1 MEDTRIALKEGT
13 LLSVSNREKGAVTYT
28 IGKVKGR
35 GMSGIVYDA
44 SYQDNRG
51 YRHAVLIKECY
62 PFEADIYRDGN
73 RLVPGSELDERI
85 FRECKR
91 EMEASYGLH
100 NELFHTDGLTNYIS
114 NTIDNYT
121 ENNTIYTVLTYQE
134 GEVLSRKKIDSIKE
148 CVTIVKRV
156 AAFLGRMHERGYLY
170 LDVKPENI
178 LVLEGSPQA
187 VQLFD
192 FDTPIR
198 LSDIRKSRNREEG
211 GSGRINRLACTKG
224 FAAYEQKKGQL
235 NSLGRH
241 TDVYGVGALLFWLLF
256 GRVPEAPD
264 CETGAEYKF
273 AHCRFAD
280 RNYQDRLFQ
289 VLPDFFRHTL
299 TDFCPDRYQDMD
311 QVIRKLEEIE
321 RYAETVVPFIISS
334 QVNRP
339 PALFGRE
346 RELKA
351 LEQWL
356 DADKTNC
363 LFLTGMGGMGKS
375 TLVRGYIADHR
386 SRFDAVLYL
395 YYNDSIQKMI
405 TDDSQLRV
413 NIVEKT
419 MEESTSDYFH
429 RKLRVLRDLAAGRR
443 ILLVVDNFDGEPDED
458 FSAILDIG
466 WKVIVVSRLE
476 IPKTGYATLAL
487 KAISDRADLY
497 DLFECYVGRGLDDE
511 ELSCVDEM
519 IRRVFG
525 HTLALQLIAR
535 QVACSHISVAQA
547 TALLRE
553 KGFSDIAPE
562 KVDYVKDWRLYQDTV
577 ADIIGVIFQ
586 AGEMEEQ
593 KKMILKVLS
602 LFSSEGVDI
611 NIFSNMIG
619 LNSKDAI
626 KELARECWLQ
636 LGGTKLSLHPVVQEV
651 IRRWEWT
658 ELCRGVFEAVMESLY
673 AHIKIESGKEEYPM
687 ELLRMF
693 QREKEYME
701 KYEILRRKIEKHNAK
716 KGVIGAIIL
725 KRVADSDKRQVTD
738 HRKQQLWLRMAENVL
753 DSCRKEEILWR
764 DDNYRNVLYCTIIYM
779 ARDREEYILEH
790 ADELL
795 DGFRRTDGIAYLKI
809 CERVISIYEERGA
822 FAQAYT
828 EVEKARKSLKI
839 VLRKSSIFTKTGR
852 RLKRG
857 REYVKGM
864 FYYIL
869 AKYYGSVANWGFY
882 YEDRAEEID
891 KMLNAINKAIR
902 YMKRDRGKCAD
913 SRAMHAKYLLFKA
926 NVLIQCFPQKR
937 NDIEKLLSKSKRLVE
952 KYTQEHSRLRY
963 NYKSVEAW
971 YHTRVDFDY
980 AGMMRLMGEACKIAI
995 AICGTDLDI
1004 IDGIIIPWAN
1014 MFFEWGKYEDMDK
1027 MLRIGIGICEE
1038 EEHREIIPYIRKK
1051 RDLYRHLLEA
1061 YQKIRDLE
1069 KCREV
1074 EKSIEEEKEGRREG
1088 VEIADGG

>member
-44 SYQDNRG
+44 SYLDNRG

-62 PFEADIYRDGN
+62 PFEADIYRDGD

-85 FRECKR
+85 FRECR
-91 EMEASYGLH
+91 SEMEASYGLH
-100 NELFHTDGLTNYIS
+100 NELFHTSGLTNYIS

-134 GEVLSRKKIDSIKE
+134 GEVLSRRRMESIKE
-148 CVTIVKRV
+148 CVSVVKSV
-156 AAFLGRMHERGYLY
+156 AAFLGRMHEKGYLY

-178 LVLEGSPQA
+178 LLLEGSPHA

-198 LSDIRKSRNREEG
+198 LSDIRKTRNREEG

-224 FAAYEQKKGQL
+224 FAAYEQKKGYL
-235 NSLGRH
+235 HNMGRH

-273 AHCRFAD
+273 ADCLFAD
-280 RNYQDRLFQ
+280 RNYQDRLFRA
-289 VLPDFFRHTL
+289 LPDFFHHTL
-299 TDFCPDRYQDMD
+299 TDFGPGRYQDMD

-321 RYAETVVPFIISS
+321 RYADTIVPFVISS

-339 PALFGRE
+339 PVLLGRE
-346 RELKA
+346 REMKA

-395 YYNDSIQKMI
+395 YYNGSIQKMI

-419 MEESTSDYFH
+419 MEESTSDYFY

-458 FSAILDIG
+458 FSAILNIG

-497 DLFECYVGRGLDDE
+497 DLFERYVGRDLDDE
-511 ELSCVDEM
+511 ELNCVDEM
-519 IRRVFG
+519 IHRVFG

-535 QVACSHISVAQA
+535 QVACSHISVSQA

-586 AGEMEEQ
+586 AGEMEER
-593 KKMILKVLS
+593 KKMILKALS
-602 LFSSEGVDI
+602 LFSAEGVDI
-611 NIFSNMIG
+611 NIFSDMLG

-626 KELARECWLQ
+626 NGLAREGWLQ
-636 LGGTKLSLHPVVQEV
+636 LRGTELSLHPVVQEV

-658 ELCRGVFEAVMESLY
+658 ELYREAFEAVMDSLFCY
-673 AHIKIESGKEEYPM
+673 IKIESRKEEYPK
-687 ELLRMF
+687 ELLRFF
-693 QREKEYME
+693 QWEKGYME
-701 KYEILRRKIEKHNAK
+701 KSEVLRRIMEKRAVK
-716 KGVIGAIIL
+716 KGVIAAIIM

-753 DSCRKEEILWR
+753 DSCRKEEILWK
-764 DDNYRNVLYCTIIYM
+764 DDMYRNVLYCTMINM
-779 ARDREEYILEH
+779 PRDREEYILEH

-822 FAQAYT
+822 FAAAHT
-828 EVEKARKSLKI
+828 EVEKAWEFIKMAYRE
-839 VLRKSSIFTKTGR
+839 SSIFTETGR
-852 RLKRG
+852 RLRRNGK
-857 REYVKGM
+857 YVKGM
-864 FYYIL
+864 FYNIL
-869 AKYYGSVANWGFY
+869 AGYYDCVINGEY
-882 YEDRAEEID
+882 YNEDRIEEID

-902 YMKRDRGKCAD
+902 YMKRDRGKYAD
-913 SRAMHAKYLLFKA
+913 SRAMHAKYLLSKA
-926 NVLIQCFPQKR
+926 NILIRCFPQKR
-937 NDIEKLLSKSKRLVE
+937 NDIEKLLSKTKRLAE
-952 KYTQEHSRLRY
+952 KYTQEYSALRY
-963 NYKSVEAW
+963 NYKSVKAW

-980 AGMMRLMGEACKIAI
+980 AGMMRLMVEAFDIAKVTS
-995 AICGTDLDI
+995 GTDLDI

-1014 MFFEWGKYEDMDK
+1014 MLFEWGKYEDMDN
-1027 MLRIGIGICEE
+1027 MLRIGIGICEKE
-1038 EEHREIIPYIRKK
+1038 KHREIIPYIRKK
-1051 RDLYRHLLEA
+1051 RELYGYLLEA
-1061 YQKIRDLE
+1061 YQEIGDLD

-1088 VEIADGG
+1088 VEIAAGG

>member
-44 SYQDNRG
+44 SYLDNRG

-62 PFEADIYRDGN
+62 PFEADIYRDGD

-85 FRECKR
+85 FRECR
-91 EMEASYGLH
+91 SEMEASYGLH
-100 NELFHTDGLTNYIS
+100 NELFHTSGLTNYIS

-134 GEVLSRKKIDSIKE
+134 GEVLSRRRMESIKE
-148 CVTIVKRV
+148 CVSVVKSV
-156 AAFLGRMHERGYLY
+156 AAFLGRMHEKGYLY

-178 LVLEGSPQA
+178 LLLEGSPHA

-224 FAAYEQKKGQL
+224 FAAYEQKKGYL
-235 NSLGRH
+235 HNMGRH

-273 AHCRFAD
+273 ADCMFAD
-280 RNYQDRLFQ
+280 RNYQDRLFRA
-289 VLPDFFRHTL
+289 LPDFFHHTL
-299 TDFCPDRYQDMD
+299 TDFGPGRYQDMD

-321 RYAETVVPFIISS
+321 RYADTIVPFVISS

-339 PALFGRE
+339 PVLLGRE
-346 RELKA
+346 REMKA

-395 YYNDSIQKMI
+395 YYNGSIQKMI

-419 MEESTSDYFH
+419 MEESTSDYFY

-497 DLFECYVGRGLDDE
+497 DLFERYVGRDLDDE
-511 ELSCVDEM
+511 ELNCVDEM
-519 IRRVFG
+519 IHRVFG

-535 QVACSHISVAQA
+535 QVACSHISVSQA

-586 AGEMEEQ
+586 AGEMEER
-593 KKMILKVLS
+593 KKALLKALSMFSVAGIGINTFSHMLS
-602 LFSSEGVDI
+602 LDTKDPI
-611 NIFSNMIG
+611 N
-619 LNSKDAI
+619 
-626 KELARECWLQ
+626 ELAREGWVETWA
-636 LGGTKLSLHPVVQEV
+636 GMVSLHPVVREV

-658 ELCRGVFEAVMESLY
+658 ELDQNVCSLVAYGIWKQIVIEA
-673 AHIKIESGKEEYPM
+673 
-687 ELLRMF
+687 
-693 QREKEYME
+693 EKEHSRKWIQDMQMMKARME
-701 KYEILRRKIEKHNAK
+701 EDPECDRAVREYVDGLGAEGDIFLERIAK
-716 KGVIGAIIL
+716 
-725 KRVADSDKRQVTD
+725 SDQRQVTD
-738 HRKQQLWLRMAENVL
+738 YQELSAWLNIA
-753 DSCRKEEILWR
+753 EEIL
-764 DDNYRNVLYCTIIYM
+764 DYYRKEPGLQKTNLYYALLYQSFMNVPL
-779 ARDREEYILEH
+779 DREDYILKH
-790 ADELL
+790 AREWLSALSEDDWKQMLGKDVLEAYDRIITIYGERKDYETAYSELKNAEMVAQRFHSHYSKGL
-795 DGFRRTDGIAYLKI
+795 YYMILAGYYDYITDWYYG
-809 CERVISIYEERGA
+809 RN
-822 FAQAYT
+822 AQTGNIRKQNDAID
-828 EVEKARKSLKI
+828 KAI
-839 VLRKSSIFTKTGR
+839 WH
-852 RLKRG
+852 LKRDTVD
-857 REYVKGM
+857 ESKAL
-864 FYYIL
+864 YI
-869 AKYYGSVANWGFY
+869 
-882 YEDRAEEID
+882 RA
-891 KMLNAINKAIR
+891 
-902 YMKRDRGKCAD
+902 
-913 SRAMHAKYLLFKA
+913 
-926 NVLIQCFPQKR
+926 
-937 NDIEKLLSKSKRLVE
+937 LLSKAHLLTLSYPGMYKKIIRLLDTAKRTAEEYVQQDSDVWLSYYIVSAWFDTLIGEDFELMELNMAIAKEIAQVVLGSDLGRVNGLLLPWFNMLIELKEYE
-952 KYTQEHSRLRY
+952 KAAEKLIEGIRLCEKDA
-963 NYKSVEAW
+963 YKSV
-971 YHTRVDFDY
+971 V
-980 AGMMRLMGEACKIAI
+980 
-995 AICGTDLDI
+995 
-1004 IDGIIIPWAN
+1004 
-1014 MFFEWGKYEDMDK
+1014 
-1027 MLRIGIGICEE
+1027 
-1038 EEHREIIPYIRKK
+1038 PYIRKK
-1051 RDLYRHLLEA
+1051 VDLYTCLLDT
-1061 YQKIRDLE
+1061 YYLKGDFE

-1074 EKSIEEEKEGRREG
+1074 LGVIDEENRRNRELGVVKVIEEGYRE
-1088 VEIADGG
+1088 EILRG

>member
-586 AGEMEEQ
+586 AGEMEDME
-593 KKMILKVLS
+593 KALLKALSMFSLVGIGINTFSYLLS
-602 LFSSEGVDI
+602 LDTKDPI
-611 NIFSNMIG
+611 NW
-619 LNSKDAI
+619 
-626 KELARECWLQ
+626 LAREGWVQIDEDLV
-636 LGGTKLSLHPVVQEV
+636 SLHPVVREV
-651 IRRWEWT
+651 IRRWKWT
-658 ELCRGVFEAVMESLY
+658 ELDQSACGLVMFSILKQIL
-673 AHIKIESGKEEYPM
+673 IKT
-687 ELLRMF
+687 
-693 QREKEYME
+693 EKENLSREQLQDMQMMKASME
-701 KYEILRRKIEKHNAK
+701 EDPEFDREVREYADGLGIEGDIFLERIANSSQSQASDYQELRTCLN
-716 KGVIGAIIL
+716 
-725 KRVADSDKRQVTD
+725 
-738 HRKQQLWLRMAENVL
+738 MA
-753 DSCRKEEILWR
+753 EEILDYYGKEPNLEKTKLYYELLYQGFMNMPLEREDYILTHAREWVSALDEDDWKQMKGKNILDFYDRIMTIYGER
-764 DDNYRNVLYCTIIYM
+764 DDYKAAYCELKKAEM
-779 ARDREEYILEH
+779 AARR
-790 ADELL
+790 
-795 DGFRRTDGIAYLKI
+795 FRSH
-809 CERVISIYEERGA
+809 C
-822 FAQAYT
+822 
-828 EVEKARKSLKI
+828 
-839 VLRKSSIFTKTGR
+839 
-852 RLKRG
+852 
-857 REYVKGM
+857 VKGR
-864 FYYIL
+864 YYMML
-869 AKYYGSVANWGFY
+869 SEYYGYITHWY
-882 YEDRAEEID
+882 YGRNAQIGNIWR
-891 KMLNAINKAIR
+891 KNNAINKAIWHL
-902 YMKRDRGKCAD
+902 KRDPEDESK
-913 SRAMHAKYLLFKA
+913 
-926 NVLIQCFPQKR
+926 VLYV
-937 NDIEKLLSKSKRLVE
+937 EALLSKAHLLTLSYPWMYGKIIKLLYRAKWTAEKHVQEDSGIWLLYYIVSAWFYTLITRDFERMESNMAMAKEVAQDILNSDLGKVNGLLLPWVNMLVE
-952 KYTQEHSRLRY
+952 LEEYEKAAEKLIEAIGLCEKDA
-963 NYKSVEAW
+963 YKSV
-971 YHTRVDFDY
+971 V
-980 AGMMRLMGEACKIAI
+980 
-995 AICGTDLDI
+995 
-1004 IDGIIIPWAN
+1004 
-1014 MFFEWGKYEDMDK
+1014 
-1027 MLRIGIGICEE
+1027 
-1038 EEHREIIPYIRKK
+1038 PYIRKK
-1051 RDLYRHLLEA
+1051 VDLYTCLLDTYYLKGDFE
-1061 YQKIRDLE
+1061 R
-1069 KCREV
+1069 CREV
-1074 EKSIEEEKEGRREG
+1074 LGVIDEENRRNREFGVVKVIEEGYRE
-1088 VEIADGG
+1088 EILRG